1 MSATTTAASEGVSP
15 ESAVDGDDLTCWES
29 SETVTEGRP
38 QSLPVDL
45 GKTYD
50 IRNARVGMKYD
61 YLLSSYTISTSADG
75 NTWSEQVRN
84 SKTAHSSNILDR
96 FAAEGVRYVKVEF
109 TDVKSTQG
117 ESGGSEPHAFITEFE
132 VYQDKGVETVADY
145 NLAGLDVAGED
156 LVFSA
161 SKTEY
166 SLTEQGDGSE
176 IFLRAYPANKNSQVS
191 VNGTVLKTG
200 AADSME
206 ELSYIKAVPDAQGRI
221 TVEVVSFDGK
231 GTKEYVLTTEAKEQG
246 HTAWTDLV
254 KGENGAKGW
263 TYGTFNSDGTVRPF
277 ENRNGGYISGEYAFG
292 SGNADEWL
300 YAGPRFMHP
309 AEGTE
314 AVRSFTAPKTGW
326 ISLQMKAQ
334 KYANQPGDVSIRVL
348 KNGAK
353 IWPVDEAYAVVTKDQ
368 AKTYSR
374 AMQVEEGDEI
384 QIALGDKDGN
394 GGDATYIESTIKYT
408 ENEKNVTY
416 LSDLE
421 WESATAGW
429 GTVRRDVSTDGN
441 GLRLTGGDNQP
452 VSYEKGLGTHAQSEI
467 VYDVKDKGYTR
478 FQCYAG
484 IDYEMYGSQ
493 WAGVVCKVYFDHK
506 NTEPVYVSRELGN
519 KTPQERID
527 IPINSDVRK
536 VILVADKGEAD
547 SEDHVDWADAKFLS
561 EANTTEADRQ
571 AAQAVMDRIDRIG
584 TVQYDEA
591 SREKIEA
598 AQAAYEALTET
609 QKKLVSNRDKL
620 EAAQAEYD
628 RLEAEANATEADRQA
643 AQAVIEQIKNLGTV
657 TAGSKAAIEAARA
670 AYEALTPEQKK
681 LVGNLD
687 ALKEAEDAYRIIEDA
702 AEKDRQEAENNRK
715 AAQAVIDQIK
725 ALGSITTGSKAAIEA
740 ARAAYE
746 ALTPEQKKLVG
757 NLGTLAEAESI
768 YQKLEEEAD
777 KAQQSGRI
785 TKISLKSGTK
795 GIAAG
800 KKVTI
805 QANVSVS
812 GPGASRKLNWSS
824 SNKKYATVSST
835 GVVTTKKAGAGKT
848 VTITAAAAD
857 GSGKTGRVKIKIV
870 KHAVKKISLKC
881 AKKTVK
887 AGRKITVKANVSTT
901 GKKANRTLEWSVS
914 NKKYAAVSKKGVVT
928 TKKAGAGKTVKITAK
943 ATDGTGKK
951 AAVRIRIKK

>member
-1 MSATTTAASEGVSP
+1 MLPVSFELRGGYRTLTGKAAVEHPQETADGVIFKVYGDGTLLYKSEAVTDGTADVLANVSGVRNLTLCAEDAKSGDTVVPCWLSPYITAGTEPTDESELYHNLAKGKTVSATTTAASEGVSP

-221 TVEVVSFDGK
+221 TVEVISFDGK

-334 KYANQPGDVSIRVL
+334 KYANQPGNVSIRVL

-384 QIALGDKDGN
+384 QMALGDKDGN

-441 GLRLTGGDNQP
+441 GLRLTGGDDLP
-452 VSYEKGLGTHAQSEI
+452 GPLEK
-467 VYDVKDKGYTR
+467 
-478 FQCYAG
+478 
-484 IDYEMYGSQ
+484 
-493 WAGVVCKVYFDHK
+493 WAG
-506 NTEPVYVSRELGN
+506 
-519 KTPQERID
+519 
-527 IPINSDVRK
+527 
-536 VILVADKGEAD
+536 
-547 SEDHVDWADAKFLS
+547 
-561 EANTTEADRQ
+561 
-571 AAQAVMDRIDRIG
+571 MDG
-584 TVQYDEA
+584 A
-591 SREKIEA
+591 
-598 AQAAYEALTET
+598 
-609 QKKLVSNRDKL
+609 
-620 EAAQAEYD
+620 
-628 RLEAEANATEADRQA
+628 
-643 AQAVIEQIKNLGTV
+643 
-657 TAGSKAAIEAARA
+657 AGSLMGGDGQQHTKFQVFRGFA
-670 AYEALTPEQKK
+670 PQ
-681 LVGNLD
+681 
-687 ALKEAEDAYRIIEDA
+687 IIGATGGEL
-702 AEKDRQEAENNRK
+702 R
-715 AAQAVIDQIK
+715 
-725 ALGSITTGSKAAIEA
+725 TTG
-740 ARAAYE
+740 
-746 ALTPEQKKLVG
+746 LF
-757 NLGTLAEAESI
+757 
-768 YQKLEEEAD
+768 
-777 KAQQSGRI
+777 
-785 TKISLKSGTK
+785 
-795 GIAAG
+795 
-800 KKVTI
+800 
-805 QANVSVS
+805 
-812 GPGASRKLNWSS
+812 
-824 SNKKYATVSST
+824 
-835 GVVTTKKAGAGKT
+835 
-848 VTITAAAAD
+848 
-857 GSGKTGRVKIKIV
+857 
-870 KHAVKKISLKC
+870 
-881 AKKTVK
+881 
-887 AGRKITVKANVSTT
+887 
-901 GKKANRTLEWSVS
+901 
-914 NKKYAAVSKKGVVT
+914 
-928 TKKAGAGKTVKITAK
+928 
-943 ATDGTGKK
+943 
-951 AAVRIRIKK
+951 